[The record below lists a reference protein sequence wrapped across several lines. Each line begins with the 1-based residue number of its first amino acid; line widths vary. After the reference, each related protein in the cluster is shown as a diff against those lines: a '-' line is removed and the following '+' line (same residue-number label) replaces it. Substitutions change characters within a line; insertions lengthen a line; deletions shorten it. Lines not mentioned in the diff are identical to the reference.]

1 MVDAERGGLIIGR
14 KHTMNGY
21 HMCSRFT
28 LFAVF
33 LIINVVSYPLVQ
45 AAEPTRVIVKNT
57 HLIDRQGVEEDVVV
71 SLVITNKQL
80 EVVTQDDISPD
91 AADMVVDAG
100 NGFLL
105 GSLEIGTSPSFVI
118 LDKDPRGEFEVLLD
132 TRAHIQFAVQEGAI
146 VINKLP
152 LYSRPQ
158 ADSNEKAVRSGWLAY
173 EPPPFALPLSYQNSS
188 KWNKFESR
196 YINGLFNGGLAVDRT
211 RWLSQDN
218 LSKEQVGDLTE
229 SDGGEIR
236 ALRFGLAGT
245 LNFDTPWVY
254 VIAGAT
260 NAFDKGF
267 DTDKTDDF
275 TLFDYRLDIP
285 VFTSTTLSIGKQKEP
300 VSLERLTGMVFLPWQ
315 ERTAPADAMFP
326 ARNHG
331 IVLNG
336 MRSDGWMT
344 WGFGAFNNWIDTEES
359 FSDTANQLVG
369 RVSWVPLVSA
379 DESNLL
385 HLGFGLRHSD
395 TKQGI
400 QYQTEPEI
408 NLSPTFVDTGLI
420 TANSALTYNF
430 EAYWRKGPGWFG
442 FEYIRSNTDSPEFG
456 DPSFD
461 GYHLSASWALTGEIR
476 SYRKRSGLFNPLPVS
491 RPVSQG
497 GWGAWEAAYRYS
509 NLDLSDGNVEGGE
522 LDIHSLGLNWWLT
535 QITQFSLNYRY
546 TTLNQN
552 GIEGNSSAITSRL
565 VLILD

>member
-1 MVDAERGGLIIGR
+1 
-14 KHTMNGY
+14 
-21 HMCSRFT
+21 
-28 LFAVF
+28 
-33 LIINVVSYPLVQ
+33 LVCPVAQ
-45 AAEPTRVIVKNT
+45 AAELTRVIVKNT
-57 HLIDRQGVEEDVVV
+57 HLIDRQGAEEDVIV
-71 SLVITNKQL
+71 SILITGNQL
-80 EVVTQDDISPD
+80 EVVTEDDIS
-91 AADMVVDAG
+91 ADETDLVVDAG
-100 NGFLL
+100 GGFLL
-105 GSLEIGTSPSFVI
+105 GKLEIGAAPSFVI
-118 LDKDPRGEFEVLLD
+118 LNEDPREDFDVLLD
-132 TRAHIQFAVQEGAI
+132 TRAHVQFAVQEGEI
-146 VINKLP
+146 VVNDLP
-152 LYSRPQ
+152 QLTKTP
-158 ADSNEKAVRSGWLAY
+158 ADKNEEVVRSGWLAY
-173 EPPPFALPLSYQNSS
+173 EPPPIALPLSYHNSS

-196 YINGLFNGGLAVDRT
+196 YVDGLFSGALAVDRT
-211 RWLSQDN
+211 RWLSQDER
-218 LSKEQVGDLTE
+218 SREQVGELTE

-267 DTDKTDDF
+267 DTDKTDDY

-285 VFTSTTLSIGKQKEP
+285 VFTNTTLSIGKQKEP
-300 VSLERLTGMVFLPWQ
+300 VSLERLTGMVYLPWQ

-326 ARNHG
+326 GRNHG

-344 WGFGAFNNWIDTEES
+344 WGFGAFNNWIDTKES
-359 FSDTANQLVG
+359 FSDTSNQLVG

-395 TKQGI
+395 AKQGI
-400 QYQTEPEI
+400 HYQTEPEI

-420 TANSALTYNF
+420 TANSALTYNL

-442 FEYIRSNTDSPEFG
+442 FEYIRSDADSPEFG

-476 SYRKRSGLFNPLPVS
+476 AYRKRSGLFDPLPVT

-509 NLDLSDGNVEGGE
+509 NLDLSDGSVEGGE
-522 LDIHSLGLNWWLT
+522 LDIHSIGLNWWLT
-535 QITQFSLNYRY
+535 HVTQFSFNYRY
-546 TTLNQN
+546 TTLDQG

-565 VLILD
+565 LLILD